1 MIGGFLS
8 VSETV
13 AQNSGFY
20 VFLDYGFTS
29 TGLGIDRQTDERY
42 SIYQSVGVQLDR
54 SGSGYSQYKNTSGYG
69 GLGIGYRSFGGYGF
83 EVSYISEGTYS
94 GFRDKDDLSDNGWS
108 SSGGLKVGLHH
119 SSPVYKN
126 LNWSFAIS
134 YCRLDVDSNDF
145 NDIVVEP
152 FRLEYVTKN
161 RHLAF
166 QFSLLSFEAMTT
178 VSKEKNSTNP
188 NTVSFEKSGGNV
200 AIGLGFNSTPIR
212 ICAYF

>member
-42 SIYQSVGVQLDR
+42 SIYQSAGVQLDR
-54 SGSGYSQYKNTSGYG
+54 S
-69 GLGIGYRSFGGYGF
+69 GYGF

>member
-42 SIYQSVGVQLDR
+42 SIYQSAGVQLDR

-69 GLGIGYRSFGGYGF
+69 GLGIGYRSW
-83 EVSYISEGTYS
+83 
-94 GFRDKDDLSDNGWS
+94 DKDDLSDNGWS